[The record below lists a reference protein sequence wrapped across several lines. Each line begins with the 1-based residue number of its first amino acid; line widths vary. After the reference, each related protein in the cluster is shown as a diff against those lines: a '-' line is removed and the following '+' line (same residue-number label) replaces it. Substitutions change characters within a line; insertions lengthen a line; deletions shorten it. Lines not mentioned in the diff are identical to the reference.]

1 MSDVTLSDGREI
13 EIDLFKCS
21 LKEFRNL
28 LDPGKPD
35 EEGDEI
41 LGKVCGLSKAEIQS
55 LPYPDYRAL
64 VRAFYSK
71 ARNPLADPNLE
82 SESTL
87 P

>member
-1 MSDVTLSDGREI
+1 MSDVILHDGREI
-13 EIDLFKCS
+13 EIDLYQCS

-35 EEGDEI
+35 DEGDEI
-41 LGKVCGLSKAEIQS
+41 LAKVCGLTKAEIQS

-64 VRAFYSK
+64 VKAFYAK

-82 SESTL
+82 SAST
-87 P
+87 